1 MCVCPRDG
9 GYGVGVGLAKG
20 ERKVYRTESKWTP
33 RGKRMRRKIGL
44 GGDWGTGTVEDGAR

>member
-1 MCVCPRDG
+1 M
-9 GYGVGVGLAKG
+9 AKG

-44 GGDWGTGTVEDGAR
+44 GGVWGTGTVEDGAR